1 MLYFCLCRGSWEQN
15 FDFFSLNN
23 VTANLPIKT
32 GYKIIQEA
40 EFKISL
46 PRSRSPGK
54 TNYSLSPNLMPEMCV
69 GQEIG
74 VAIIAK
80 NASTATLKYYNGTQM
95 QSCALGSEF
104 QTVW

>member
-1 MLYFCLCRGSWEQN
+1 MLYFYFPIGSWEQN
-15 FDFFSLNN
+15 LDFFSLNI
-23 VTANLPIKT
+23 VTDNLPIET
-32 GYKIIQEA
+32 GHKIIQESK
-40 EFKISL
+40 FKIPL
-46 PRSRSPGK
+46 TRSCSPGK

-74 VAIIAK
+74 VAMIVK
-80 NASTATLKYYNGTQM
+80 NASTATLKYCNRTQM

>member
-23 VTANLPIKT
+23 VTANLPIET
-32 GYKIIQEA
+32 GHKIIQESK
-40 EFKISL
+40 FKIPLS
-46 PRSRSPGK
+46 RSCSPGK
-54 TNYSLSPNLMPEMCV
+54 MNFTLSPNLIPEMCV
-69 GQEIG
+69 GQEIR
-74 VAIIAK
+74 VAMIAK
-80 NASTATLKYYNGTQM
+80 NASTATLKYCNGTQM